1 MRLLDGVQPSRS
13 RRKKMSEGRVA
24 RAFEARDGGCGRK
37 RDDGHAMIESRPAK
51 WYALSER
58 KMNGRVARYERC
70 EMR

>member
-1 MRLLDGVQPSRS
+1 
-13 RRKKMSEGRVA
+13 MSEGRVA